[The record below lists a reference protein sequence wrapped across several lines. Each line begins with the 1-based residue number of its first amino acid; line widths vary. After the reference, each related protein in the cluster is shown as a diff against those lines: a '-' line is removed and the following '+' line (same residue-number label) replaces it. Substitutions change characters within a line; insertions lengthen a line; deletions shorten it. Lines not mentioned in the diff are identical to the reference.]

1 VRAHRA
7 TIVDGRRPPC
17 HHLPDTPTGAWC
29 ERCGAPICHHCA
41 QLERLQQLCPKDARW
56 SDDNLSLRRFPL
68 TFTLVG
74 VNAGM
79 LLLAAV
85 RSGHLG
91 GVVEPDPDVLCHLG
105 AVNAQAILGPPQQW
119 WRLLTAIFLHVSLLH
134 LLLNT
139 VGLLLL
145 APALEEGLG
154 RWRFLVVYVGAG
166 VAGAAASLAV
176 HHPRL
181 ALGASGAIFGVA
193 GGLVPLWYHYR
204 ASIGRDIWTVGLGL
218 AAASLILSALQV
230 GVDNAAHVGGLL
242 AGLGIVALLL
252 HRRSPLLTAA
262 GLVLPA
268 AVTVALAAIAVA
280 GFTPSPVPEPPC
292 LLV

>member
-1 VRAHRA
+1 V
-7 TIVDGRRPPC
+7 TTGDGQRPPC
-17 HHLPDTPTGAWC
+17 HHPPDAPTSARC
-29 ERCGAPICHHCA
+29 ERCGAPICQHCA
-41 QLERLQQLCPKDARW
+41 RLARLQQLCPKDARW
-56 SDDNLSLRRFPL
+56 SDDRISLRRFPL

-79 LLLAAV
+79 LVLAAI

-91 GVVEPDPDVLCHLG
+91 GVVEPDPYVLCQLG
-105 AVNAQAILGPPQQW
+105 AVNASAILGPPQQW
-119 WRLLTAIFLHVSLLH
+119 WRLLTAIFLHASLLH

-154 RWRFLVVYVGAG
+154 RRRFLVVYAGAG
-166 VAGAAASLAV
+166 AAGAAASLAV
-176 HHPRL
+176 YHPQL
-181 ALGASGAIFGVA
+181 GLGASGAVFGVG
-193 GGLVPLWYHYR
+193 GGLVALWHHYR
-204 ASIGRDIWTVGLGL
+204 ASIGRDVWTIGLGM
-218 AAASLILSALQV
+218 AAASLVLSALHV
-230 GVDNAAHVGGLL
+230 GVDNAAHAGGLL

-268 AVTVALAAIAVA
+268 ALTAALAAIAVA

-292 LLV
+292 LLF

>member
-1 VRAHRA
+1 
-7 TIVDGRRPPC
+7 
-17 HHLPDTPTGAWC
+17 
-29 ERCGAPICHHCA
+29 
-41 QLERLQQLCPKDARW
+41 
-56 SDDNLSLRRFPL
+56 
-68 TFTLVG
+68 
-74 VNAGM
+74 M

-91 GVVEPDPDVLCHLG
+91 GVVEPDPDVLCRLG
-105 AVNAQAILGPPQQW
+105 AVNAPAILGPPQQW
-119 WRLLTAIFLHVSLLH
+119 WRLLTAIFLHASLLH

-154 RWRFLVVYVGAG
+154 RWRFLVVYLGAG
-166 VAGAAASLAV
+166 AAGAAASLAV
-176 HHPRL
+176 YHPRL
-181 ALGASGAIFGVA
+181 GLGASGAIFGVG
-193 GGLVPLWYHYR
+193 GGLVALWYHYR
-204 ASIGRDIWTVGLGL
+204 ASIGRDVWTIGLGMV
-218 AAASLILSALQV
+218 AAGLVLSALHV

-268 AVTVALAAIAVA
+268 ALTAVLAAIAVA
-280 GFTPSPVPEPPC
+280 GFAPSPVPEPPC
-292 LLV
+292 LLF

>member
-1 VRAHRA
+1 
-7 TIVDGRRPPC
+7 
-17 HHLPDTPTGAWC
+17 
-29 ERCGAPICHHCA
+29 
-41 QLERLQQLCPKDARW
+41 
-56 SDDNLSLRRFPL
+56 
-68 TFTLVG
+68 
-74 VNAGM
+74 M
-79 LLLAAV
+79 LLLAAI

-105 AVNAQAILGPPQQW
+105 AVNAPAILGPPQQW
-119 WRLLTAIFLHVSLLH
+119 WRLLTAIFLHVSVLH

-154 RWRFLVVYVGAG
+154 RRRFLVVYVGAG
-166 VAGAAASLAV
+166 AAGAAASLAV
-176 HHPRL
+176 YHPQL
-181 ALGASGAIFGVA
+181 GLGASGAIFGVA

-204 ASIGRDIWTVGLGL
+204 ASIGRDVWAIGLGL
-218 AAASLILSALQV
+218 AGSSLLLSALHV

-242 AGLGIVALLL
+242 TGLGIVALLL

-268 AVTVALAAIAVA
+268 ALTAVLAAIAVA
-280 GFTPSPVPEPPC
+280 GFTPSPLPEPPC
-292 LLV
+292 LLF

>member
-1 VRAHRA
+1 M
-7 TIVDGRRPPC
+7 TTGDGRRPPC
-17 HHLPDTPTGAWC
+17 HHPPDAPTGARC
-29 ERCGAPICHHCA
+29 ERCGAPICQHCA
-41 QLERLQQLCPKDARW
+41 RLERLQQLCPKDARW
-56 SDDNLSLRRFPL
+56 SDDRISLRRFPL

-79 LLLAAV
+79 LVLAAI

-91 GVVEPDPDVLCHLG
+91 GVVEPDPYVLCQLG
-105 AVNAQAILGPPQQW
+105 AVNASAILGPPQQW
-119 WRLLTAIFLHVSLLH
+119 WRLLTAIFLHASLLH

-154 RWRFLVVYVGAG
+154 RWRFLVVYAGAG
-166 VAGAAASLAV
+166 AAGAAASLAV
-176 HHPRL
+176 YHPQL
-181 ALGASGAIFGVA
+181 GLGASGAIFGVG
-193 GGLVPLWYHYR
+193 GGLVALWHHYR
-204 ASIGRDIWTVGLGL
+204 ASIGRDVWTIGLGM
-218 AAASLILSALQV
+218 AAASLVLSALHV
-230 GVDNAAHVGGLL
+230 GVDNAAHAGGLL

-268 AVTVALAAIAVA
+268 ALTAALAAIAVA
-280 GFTPSPVPEPPC
+280 GFTPSLVPEPPC
-292 LLV
+292 LLF

>member
-1 VRAHRA
+1 
-7 TIVDGRRPPC
+7 VDGRHPPC
-17 HHLPDTPTGAWC
+17 HHLPDTPTGARC

-41 QLERLQQLCPKDARW
+41 QLERLQQLCPEDARW

-85 RSGHLG
+85 RSGHL
-91 GVVEPDPDVLCHLG
+91 
-105 AVNAQAILGPPQQW
+105 
-119 WRLLTAIFLHVSLLH
+119 
-134 LLLNT
+134 
-139 VGLLLL
+139 
-145 APALEEGLG
+145 
-154 RWRFLVVYVGAG
+154 
-166 VAGAAASLAV
+166 AGAAASLAV

-204 ASIGRDIWTVGLGL
+204 ASIGRDIWTVGLGM

-268 AVTVALAAIAVA
+268 ALTVALAAIAVA

-292 LLV
+292 LLI